1 MTEKSNMDSG
11 QQEQQLFRSYL
22 DKLPLEVMITERTGG
37 VESIDTIK
45 YLNPAFKN
53 LLPAQ
58 GKDFIGADPLIV
70 FRPSADDNTTSEN
83 LTDGIQKLEVSDYK
97 NEIRHLFFEVISST
111 EGERTVHIWTRINI
125 GEPDKKVHT
134 GINLETHFSEIFRN
148 NDEIVL
154 CFTLNSDVSYFNESF
169 ARHTGLQDSDLVGKP
184 ATSIISGEDENTLEE
199 AFESARQGI
208 ARDLL
213 VSVRAR
219 NGNETW
225 FQSSIVPV
233 TNSSDE
239 AVAVYLIGR
248 EATLLQLKARHEL
261 LLNEITGIFR
271 QEVELKS
278 ALAQVLALL
287 CRKFG
292 WEAGEFWLPDQINRR
307 IKLFSNHYPDG
318 KAFEELSDVSHSE
331 QISAEIEHSITTS
344 SGKPLL
350 HKASH
355 LFLNDNFP
363 RRNYVNK
370 AGLDQGFSVPVYS
383 GDQLSAVLIFFAS
396 GKERGFSKDLLFFCR
411 ELALRIG
418 VYIQLHRLR
427 HDYNQ
432 MFELVPDFLCIL
444 NANGR
449 FYEVNR
455 HLQEV
460 LGVDEAEIKNRSIIS
475 FVPDEYQ
482 EEMITKIQE
491 VKSAGTVS
499 FEIALTGKLNE
510 LLTEWSFSYN
520 KDEQVIYVAGKD
532 VSLRQKYDLEFR
544 KNSERFEL
552 LSEAISDVIY
562 EWDIKNG
569 KFIWGN
575 SFQRIFGHENPESY
589 NTLEAA
595 AQFIHEADKNRV
607 QSNVNAALLRKDR
620 IWTDEYRYR
629 CADGTYK
636 SVLDRGVLIYD
647 EKGRMVRMFGAMQ
660 DLTMLKESEE
670 TLIRLNDALQLR
682 ARQLQG
688 FNKELEQFA
697 YIVSHDLQEPLRMIS
712 SFMQLLK
719 SSDDI
724 EKSEKAEQYIDFA
737 IDGSF
742 RMKRL
747 IQDLLTYSR
756 VGTTEEDFQE
766 VDLNVIMHD
775 TSMVYQQ
782 QIRDKQ
788 AEIKVGNLP
797 KVKAI
802 YSLIGQLFDNLLSN
816 ALKYNQSGKPT
827 IEVTASESNTHHIIC
842 FSDNGIGID
851 PRHFD
856 TIYLPFKRL
865 HNKNEYSGT
874 GIGLAVCKKIAEKH
888 FGSMWV
894 ESKPGEGSSFYFS
907 IQK

>member
-1 MTEKSNMDSG
+1 MDTARV
-11 QQEQQLFRSYL
+11 ELQLFRSYL
-22 DKLPLEVMITERTGG
+22 DKLPLEVMITEKTEGPENINVIR
-37 VESIDTIK
+37 
-45 YLNPAFKN
+45 YLNPAFRN
-53 LLPAQ
+53 LLPVQ
-58 GKDFIGADPLIV
+58 GKEIIGANPFVV
-70 FRPSADDNTTSEN
+70 FRPAADDNPLADE
-83 LTDGIQKLEVSDYK
+83 LTDGIRKLEVADYK
-97 NEIRHLFFEVISST
+97 NEIRHLLFEVVSST
-111 EGERTVHIWTRINI
+111 EGERTVHIWTRVNIN
-125 GEPDKKVHT
+125 EADKKENT
-134 GINLETHFSEIFRN
+134 GVNLETQFSEIFQN

-154 CFTLNSDVSYFNESF
+154 SFSLKGNVSFFNESL
-169 ARHTGLQDSDLVGKP
+169 ARHTGLQDVDLIGKP
-184 ATSIISGEDENTLEE
+184 ATTILSGEDENTFDE
-199 AFESARQGI
+199 AFEAARQGI
-208 ARDLL
+208 SRDLL
-213 VSVRAR
+213 VSVKAR
-219 NGNETW
+219 NGNENW
-225 FQSSIVPV
+225 FQSSIVPISD
-233 TNSSDE
+233 SSDQV
-239 AVAVYLIGR
+239 VAVYLIGR

-271 QEVELKS
+271 QEEELKT
-278 ALAQVLALL
+278 ALAQVLVLL

-292 WEAGEFWLPDQINRR
+292 WEVGEFWLPDQINRR
-307 IKLFSNHYPDG
+307 IKLFSHHYPAG
-318 KAFEELSDVSHSE
+318 KAFEELLDISRSE
-331 QISAEIEHSITTS
+331 QMSAEIEHSITTG

-355 LFLNDNFP
+355 LFLSDNFP
-363 RRNYVNK
+363 RRNYVNR

-383 GDQLSAVLIFFAS
+383 GDQLSAVMIFFAS
-396 GKERGFSKDLLFFCR
+396 GNERAFSKDLLFFCR
-411 ELALRIG
+411 ELALRVG

-460 LGVDEAEIKNRSIIS
+460 LGVDVSEIKNRSIIS

-491 VKSAGTVS
+491 VKSEGTVS
-499 FEIALTGKLNE
+499 FEIALSGKLNE

-520 KDEQVIYVAGKD
+520 RDEQVIYGAGKD
-532 VSLRQKYDLEFR
+532 VSLRQKYDLELR

-569 KFIWGN
+569 KFVWGN
-575 SFQRIFGHENPESY
+575 SFQRIFGHQDPDSY

-595 AQFIHEADKNRV
+595 AQFIHEADKDRV

-724 EKSEKAEQYIDFA
+724 EKNEKAEQYIDFA
-737 IDGSF
+737 IDGAF

-775 TSMVYQQ
+775 TIMVYQQ

-788 AEIKVGNLP
+788 AEIKVGDLP

-816 ALKYNQSGKPT
+816 ALKYNQSGKPV
-827 IEVTASESNTHHIIC
+827 IEVSASESNTHHIIC

-874 GIGLAVCKKIAEKH
+874 GIGLAVCKKIVEKH
-888 FGSMWV
+888 LGSMWV
-894 ESKPGEGSSFYFS
+894 ESNPGEGSRFYFRL
-907 IQK
+907 QK